1 MRSRVDFLPIQ
12 KNVMCE
18 AGPNFFGA
26 VDVGVGVDT
35 NVDTENSDV
44 SSFDGL
50 AEG

>member
-1 MRSRVDFLPIQ
+1 MPIQ

-26 VDVGVGVDT
+26 VDVGVDT
-35 NVDTENSDV
+35 NVDTESSDV

>member
-1 MRSRVDFLPIQ
+1 
-12 KNVMCE
+12 MCE

-26 VDVGVGVDT
+26 VDVGVGVGVDT
-35 NVDTENSDV
+35 NVDTESSDV